1 MTAHI
6 KEIFLLVRPYSLIDI
21 ALVAFLLHILIV
33 GELILNLNFII
44 NILVA
49 LCWWIALNLLSE
61 SQKNKNIPIYLSF
74 IFFAILVYMIT
85 IKNPSGL
92 LFLAFSLLTLMLY
105 VSKRKNF
112 ILGIISPISR
122 GLLHL
127 SLIVI
132 ILTINNAFS
141 LEFLSQ
147 NIGIIFVL
155 VLIIISRNLMADIR
169 DVDVDRFSLPK
180 VIGKDSSF
188 FLIELSLLVSI
199 FIIKDILAVLP
210 FIFLFFIILFYRNAY
225 LLHRIYIIVTTF
237 FSINYIFLLLNI
249 NLIYNAFLL
258 TAVLLNFTYDHV
270 PRTLHRKMK
279 CLKL

>member
-1 MTAHI
+1 MHI

-21 ALVAFLLHILIV
+21 ALVGLLLNTLIV
-33 GELILNLNFII
+33 GKLILNLDLVI

-49 LCWWIALNLLSE
+49 LCWWVALNLLSE
-61 SQKNKNIPIYLSF
+61 SQKNKNVPIYSSL
-74 IFFAILVYMIT
+74 IFFAILIYMIT
-85 IKNPSGL
+85 IKNPCGL
-92 LFLAFSLLTLMLY
+92 LFLAISLLALVLY
-105 VSKRKNF
+105 VYKRKKF
-112 ILGIISPISR
+112 VLGVISPISR

-169 DVDVDRFSLPK
+169 DIEVDRFSLPK
-180 VIGKDSSF
+180 VIGKSLSF

-199 FIIKDILAVLP
+199 FIIKDILTVIP
-210 FIFLFFIILFYRNAY
+210 FIFLFFIILFYRDAY
-225 LLHRIYIIVTTF
+225 LLHRIYVIITTF
-237 FSINYIFLLLNI
+237 FSMNYIFLLLNI

-258 TAVLLNFTYDHV
+258 TAVLLNFTYDNV
-270 PRTLHRKMK
+270 PRTLYRKMK
-279 CLKL
+279 CLEL